1 MKKVLIVDDSKTS
14 RKILKNIF
22 EENNYEVVGEA
33 VNGQDGL
40 DKYQEL
46 HPDLVTLDIT
56 MPVMDGIETLSRIK
70 ELDPN
75 AKVVMITAA
84 GQKNKM
90 VEAVR
95 LGAED
100 FVTKPYE
107 TSRIVEVL
115 EKLK

>member
-22 EENNYEVVGEA
+22 EENVYEVVGEA

>member
-22 EENNYEVVGEA
+22 EENNYEVAGEA
-33 VNGQDGL
+33 ANGQECL

-56 MPVMDGIETLSRIK
+56 MPVMDGIETLSKLK
-70 ELDPN
+70 EMDPN

>member
-22 EENNYEVVGEA
+22 EENDYEVVGEA

>member
-22 EENNYEVVGEA
+22 EENGYEVVGEA

-56 MPVMDGIETLSRIK
+56 MPVMDGIETLTKLK
-70 ELDPN
+70 EINPGV
-75 AKVVMITAA
+75 KVVMITAA

-95 LGAED
+95 LGAEE

-107 TSRIVEVL
+107 TSRIIEVL

>member
-22 EENNYEVVGEA
+22 EDNNYEVVGEA
-33 VNGQDGL
+33 VNGQEGL

-56 MPVMDGIETLSRIK
+56 MPVMDGIETLAKLK
-70 ELDPN
+70 EMDPA

-107 TSRIVEVL
+107 TSRIIEVL

>member
-22 EENNYEVVGEA
+22 EENGYEVVGEA
-33 VNGQDGL
+33 VNGQNGL

-56 MPVMDGIETLSRIK
+56 MPVMDGIETLTKLK
-70 ELDPN
+70 EINPGV
-75 AKVVMITAA
+75 KVVMITAA

-95 LGAED
+95 LGAEE

-107 TSRIVEVL
+107 TSRIIEVL

>member
-22 EENNYEVVGEA
+22 EENDYEVVGEA

-56 MPVMDGIETLSRIK
+56 MPVMDGIETLSKIK